1 MLADDFDARVA
12 RLEEHLVS
20 PSAEETLEKAER
32 LFAEEGNTV
41 WAQLALAG
49 AKLQRTIDESR
60 RSRELAEWEDDDD
73 AS

>member
-12 RLEEHLVS
+12 RLEEHRVS
-20 PSAEETLEKAER
+20 PPAEDAREKAER

-41 WAQLALAG
+41 WARLALAR
-49 AKLQRTIDESR
+49 AKLDRELAEWR

-73 AS
+73 V